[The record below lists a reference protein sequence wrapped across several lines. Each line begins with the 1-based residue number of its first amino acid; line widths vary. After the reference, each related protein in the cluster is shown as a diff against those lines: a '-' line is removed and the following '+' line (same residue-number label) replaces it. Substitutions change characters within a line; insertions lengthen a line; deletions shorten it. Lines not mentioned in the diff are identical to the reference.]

1 MSRAS
6 KERLYFRASSWRTRL
21 PGTPSVTAH
30 NPTTPKKGSTR
41 IRGWILDLM
50 DNVERMRRAYD
61 HFNETGDFDWELI
74 APEVQWNAFRFAPVA
89 TFRGHAGV
97 RQWLLE
103 VSEMF
108 DGLEIEPEE
117 FLDGGDRVVVV
128 STMSG
133 RGRGS
138 GAETEQRLVSVW
150 TFREGKIVRHDSF
163 TDRDEAL
170 REVGLKA

>member
-1 MSRAS
+1 
-6 KERLYFRASSWRTRL
+6 
-21 PGTPSVTAH
+21 
-30 NPTTPKKGSTR
+30 
-41 IRGWILDLM
+41 
-50 DNVERMRRAYD
+50 
-61 HFNETGDFDWELI
+61 
-74 APEVQWNAFRFAPVA
+74 
-89 TFRGHAGV
+89 
-97 RQWLLE
+97 
-103 VSEMF
+103 MF